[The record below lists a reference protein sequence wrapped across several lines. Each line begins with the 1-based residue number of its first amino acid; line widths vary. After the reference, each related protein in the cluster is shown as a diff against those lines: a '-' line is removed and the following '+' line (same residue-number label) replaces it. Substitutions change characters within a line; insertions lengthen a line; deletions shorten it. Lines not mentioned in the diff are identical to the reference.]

1 MTIPSVMALTG
12 RSAACRGLLDAG
24 EPLKTFSRIIR
35 DGHSPSIFRPASGLT
50 IVLSCGRR

>member
-12 RSAACRGLLDAG
+12 RSAACRGLLDVG